1 MSEPRIALVTGAGRG
16 LGAEIS
22 RQLADRGLRVV
33 LACRNRQDSERMVD
47 RLGRPG
53 RLLLTGQL
61 DVLDQAS
68 IDACVADVLRHQ
80 GRLDVLVNNAG
91 ISDGDQRPADA
102 DPELCE
108 RVWRVNVAG
117 PWRCANAVI
126 PAMRAVGYGRIVN
139 ISSTMGSLERMTSW
153 TEPAYRVS
161 KAALNA
167 VTRTLAAELAGTGI
181 LVNSASPG
189 WVATDLGGADAP
201 RGVEEGAKTPV
212 WLATLPPDGPTGG
225 FFLDREPLGW

>member
-1 MSEPRIALVTGAGRG
+1 M
-16 LGAEIS
+16 
-22 RQLADRGLRVV
+22 
-33 LACRNRQDSERMVD
+33 
-47 RLGRPG
+47 GRPD

-139 ISSTMGSLERMTSW
+139 LSSTMGSLERMTSW

-181 LVNSASPG
+181 LINSASPG
-189 WVATDLGGADAP
+189 RVATDLGGPDAP
-201 RGVEEGAKTPV
+201 RGVEEGAETPV
-212 WLATLPPDGPTGG
+212 WLATLPADGPTGG
-225 FFLDREPLGW
+225 FFLDRESLDW